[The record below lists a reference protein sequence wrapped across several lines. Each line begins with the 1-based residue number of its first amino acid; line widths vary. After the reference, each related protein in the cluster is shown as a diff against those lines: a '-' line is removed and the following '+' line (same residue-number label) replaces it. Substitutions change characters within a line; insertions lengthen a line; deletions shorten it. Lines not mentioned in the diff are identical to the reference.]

1 MNSDRVTL
9 EFEGRDLAEVIGK
22 MINFLNMI
30 KGINLGEN
38 DGKHEQRGKDRLV
51 GRPAE

>member
-30 KGINLGEN
+30 KGINLGES
-38 DGKHEQRGKDRLV
+38 DGKHEPRGKDRV
-51 GRPAE
+51 AGKFTE

>member
-30 KGINLGEN
+30 KGINLGES
-38 DGKHEQRGKDRLV
+38 DGKHEQRGSNRMAGKPTD
-51 GRPAE
+51 

>member
-1 MNSDRVTL
+1 MSNDSVKL

-30 KGINLGEN
+30 KGINLGES
-38 DGKHEQRGKDRLV
+38 DGKHESRGKDRLA